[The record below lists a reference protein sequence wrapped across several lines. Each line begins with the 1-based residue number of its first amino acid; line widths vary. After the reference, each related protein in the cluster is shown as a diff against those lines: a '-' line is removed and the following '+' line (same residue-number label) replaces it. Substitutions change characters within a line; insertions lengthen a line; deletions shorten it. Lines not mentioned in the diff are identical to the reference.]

1 MKLTKEVILAALSN
15 ITLPNEGKSIVES
28 GAIKNV
34 HIFGTDVELDVEIQ
48 IPTLQY
54 KKRVEVD
61 CIKAIHDHAFEKS
74 KVKVNLI
81 VNAPK
86 KTIEIKGKKVDSGEI
101 TSIEEILESG
111 ARIQEAGII
120 KKLLPD
126 LKSEVVD
133 VGIIQRMTTNGQSTR
148 FKAIVA
154 AGNENGYLGIGQGK
168 SKQMR
173 IAIEKA
179 TNQAFLNINPI
190 KMGCGSWECKCDQ
203 KHSVPFKVKGKGGS
217 VTIEIIPAPRGLG
230 LVAGGKIKRLLE
242 LAGLKD
248 AWTTAKGSTP
258 TMGSTSKA
266 VLDCLRQTFSQG

>member
-1 MKLTKEVILAALSN
+1 MSQASQSKPGQSKPGQGGRGRGPPVYGRGPPGAAAAR
-15 ITLPNEGKSIVES
+15 P
-28 GAIKNV
+28 
-34 HIFGTDVELDVEIQ
+34 
-48 IPTLQY
+48 
-54 KKRVEVD
+54 KRPRREPEVEVW
-61 CIKAIHDHAFEKS
+61 
-74 KVKVNLI
+74 V
-81 VNAPK
+81 P
-86 KTIEIKGKKVDSGEI
+86 KTILGKKVDSGEI
-101 TSIEEILESG
+101 TSIEEILEAG
-111 ARIQEAGII
+111 LRIQE
-120 KKLLPD
+120 
-126 LKSEVVD
+126 S
-133 VGIIQRMTTNGQSTR
+133 GIIQKMTSNGQSTR

-179 TNQAFLNINPI
+179 TSQAFLNIQPI

-258 TMGSTSKA
+258 TMNSTSKA

>member
-1 MKLTKEVILAALSN
+1 MSQT
-15 ITLPNEGKSIVES
+15 TQQ
-28 GAIKNV
+28 
-34 HIFGTDVELDVEIQ
+34 GTGQ
-48 IPTLQY
+48 RPGQRTGQRRPRPP
-54 KKRVEVD
+54 RVEPPW
-61 CIKAIHDHAFEKS
+61 I
-74 KVKVNLI
+74 
-81 VNAPK
+81 P
-86 KTIEIKGKKVDSGEI
+86 KTILGKQVATGEI
-101 TSIEEILESG
+101 TSMAEILESG

-133 VGIIQRMTTNGQSTR
+133 VGIIQKMTANGQSTR

-154 AGNENGYLGIGQGK
+154 AGNENGWLGIGKGK

-179 TNQAFLNINPI
+179 TNQAYLNVSPV
-190 KMGCGSWECKCDQ
+190 KLGCGSWECRCEE
-203 KHSVPFKVKGKGGS
+203 KHSIPFKVRGRGGS

-248 AWTTAKGSTP
+248 AWTSAKGSTA
-258 TMGSTSKA
+258 TMNSTSKA
-266 VLDCLRQTFSQG
+266 VLQCLRQTFSQG

>member
-1 MKLTKEVILAALSN
+1 MSQTTQSGQHRGGPRPGGSRPGGSRPGGSRPGGSRRPRREPEEEVW
-15 ITLPNEGKSIVES
+15 
-28 GAIKNV
+28 
-34 HIFGTDVELDVEIQ
+34 
-48 IPTLQY
+48 IP
-54 KKRVEVD
+54 
-61 CIKAIHDHAFEKS
+61 
-74 KVKVNLI
+74 
-81 VNAPK
+81 
-86 KTIEIKGKKVDSGEI
+86 KTILGQKVAGGEI
-101 TSIEEILESG
+101 TSLEEIIQDGL
-111 ARIQEAGII
+111 RIQEAGII

-133 VGIIQRMTTNGQSTR
+133 VGIIQKMTSNGQSTR

-179 TNQAFLNINPI
+179 TNQAYLNVNPI
-190 KMGCGSWECKCDQ
+190 KLGCGSWECRCDQ
-203 KHSVPFKVKGKGGS
+203 KHSVPFKVRGKGGS

-258 TMGSTSKA
+258 TMNSTSTA
-266 VLDCLRQTFSQG
+266 ILNCLRQTFSQG